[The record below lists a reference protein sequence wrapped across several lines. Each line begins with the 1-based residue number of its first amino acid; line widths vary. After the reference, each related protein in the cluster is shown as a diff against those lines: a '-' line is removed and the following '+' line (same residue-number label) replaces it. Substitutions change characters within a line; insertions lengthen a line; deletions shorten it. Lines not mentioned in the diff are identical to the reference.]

1 MNKTIISGL
10 IIKTQPFQ
18 CHREERRRFSRLS
31 MRAPWRQSN
40 LIKGGDCRASLATE
54 DRLIAVLLARKIY
67 FMRLLGFAGN
77 GELPWPFR
85 ARHAIVKISSAFILV
100 LLLLPALSGQEL
112 TGEDIVQKVNDLFNV
127 ESSYAKAKMTIVTTL
142 GQKRTFIYES
152 WSKNKGEKNLVR
164 YLEPTRVKDQ
174 ATLMLNN
181 ADDIWMYFPRTQR
194 VRKLASHAKKQ
205 KMQGSDFS
213 YEDMGSGDAF
223 INDFSSKRLKDEKM
237 EGYDCYKVELTRKPD
252 SDVSYSRLIMWV
264 IKDNFV
270 PVVIDYY
277 DEDDPTLQEKRLVE
291 SDILVIDNIPTAMKV
306 VMYNKNNNAQTELE
320 LLEVKY
326 NITLPDSM
334 FSERGLKK

>member
-1 MNKTIISGL
+1 MNKKIFSGL
-10 IIKTQPFQ
+10 IMETQLFQ
-18 CHREERRRFSRLS
+18 CHREERSDVVIARSV
-31 MRAPWRQSN
+31 ATRQSQPF
-40 LIKGGDCRASLATE
+40 
-54 DRLIAVLLARKIY
+54 
-67 FMRLLGFAGN
+67 FMRLLRFTRN
-77 GELPWPFR
+77 GVLPRPLW
-85 ARHAIVKISSAFILV
+85 ARNDKAKIYIAFILV
-100 LLLLPALSGQEL
+100 LLLVPALYGQEL
-112 TGEDIVQKVNDLFNV
+112 TGEEIVQKVNDLFNV
-127 ESSYAKAKMTIVTTL
+127 ESGYAKAKMTIVTTS

-164 YLEPTRVKDQ
+164 YLEPRRVKDQ

-223 INDFSSKRLKDEKM
+223 INDFSPERLKDEKM
-237 EGYDCYKVELTRKPD
+237 EGYDCYKLELTRKPD

-264 IKDNFV
+264 IKENFV

-291 SDILVIDNIPTAMKV
+291 SDILIIDDIPTAMKV
-306 VMYNKNNNAQTELE
+306 VMYNKNDNTQTELE

-326 NITLPDSM
+326 NITLADSM
-334 FSERGLKK
+334 FTERGLKK